1 MRVYSPS
8 KNYSISF
15 LFAQLTIFCLII
27 LMASLKSSAV
37 VGLASK
43 PVAAAVKKI
52 SSSSTTNVYYWFRL
66 GDLRLHDNPGFNRAV
81 ADYCGTTTP
90 HKNLIPVFCFDPR
103 IFGGGGKN
111 DDDDTAPRTE
121 LSGLIKTC
129 PKRAQF
135 VIESVTDLRQSL
147 QQQGSTLLVPTNS
160 KQTPEQFFQELLV
173 GEGNK
178 HGNTINKLIY
188 QEEVCSEEQSV
199 ATKVAKLFSSSEAVW
214 GSTMYELDDLPYDLP
229 ELDNLPN
236 TFTPFRNQVEKK
248 CQIRTP
254 LPIPTRGM
262 KDSFTTATNTA
273 VEQHVRNA
281 IPTLEQLGYTP
292 EQITEAQTHNPKGV
306 MTFQGGET
314 AALQRVQDFIWNKD
328 LLKNYFNTR
337 NGMLGADYS
346 TKFSPW
352 LAHGNLSPR
361 YIAMECKKYEQERV
375 ENKSTYWVV
384 FELLWRDYFKFF
396 AKKHGATLFAAGGT
410 MESNKEW
417 KHYKKNVQAWIA
429 GKTGYPLV
437 DANMREL
444 AATGFMSNRGRQN
457 VASFLTLELNEDWR
471 YGAEYFESVLLD
483 HDVHS
488 NYGNWCAAAGM
499 TGGRVNR
506 FNIVK
511 QGKDYDQHGEYVRH
525 WLPELQN
532 VPTQFVHE
540 PWKMNQFQQMEANF
554 QLGVDYPNPIIK
566 PFVPNFKQGSRS
578 KGDGSHHNKN
588 KHNKDRRSNN
598 NKNNNSNNKN
608 RGRGQRKDMKSLK
621 TGRIDMST

>member
-1 MRVYSPS
+1 MTSS
-8 KNYSISF
+8 KH
-15 LFAQLTIFCLII
+15 
-27 LMASLKSSAV
+27 SAV

-43 PVAAAVKKI
+43 SVSAAVQKA
-52 SSSSTTNVYYWFRL
+52 STSTTNNVYYWFRL

-81 ADYCGTTTP
+81 ADYCCAANTQP
-90 HKNLIPVFCFDPR
+90 KNLIPVFCFDPR
-103 IFGGGGKN
+103 IFGGGGGGGKQ
-111 DDDDTAPRTE
+111 DVDHHAAPRTE
-121 LSGLIKTC
+121 VSGRIKTC
-129 PKRAQF
+129 PRRAQF
-135 VIESVTDLRQSL
+135 VIDSVKDLRQTL
-147 QQQGSTLLVPTNS
+147 QHHGSTLLVPTNS
-160 KQTPEQFFQELLV
+160 KQTPEQFFQELL
-173 GEGNK
+173 GG
-178 HGNTINKLIY
+178 GNTNDHNTLIY
-188 QEEVCSEEQSV
+188 QEEVCSEEQRV
-199 ATKVAKLFSSSEAVW
+199 ASNVAKLFSSSEAVW
-214 GSTMYELDDLPYDLP
+214 GSTMYDLDDLPYDLP

-236 TFTPFRNQVEKK
+236 TFTPFRNQVEKNCK
-248 CQIRTP
+248 IRKP
-254 LPIPTRGM
+254 LTIPRGM
-262 KDSFTTATNTA
+262 NDSFTAATNTNS
-273 VEQHVRNA
+273 VLEQCSKNA

-292 EQITEAQTHNPKGV
+292 EQVTEAQTHNPKGV
-306 MTFQGGET
+306 MPFKGGET
-314 AALQRVQDFIWNKD
+314 AAIERVQDYIWNKD
-328 LLKNYFNTR
+328 LLKNYFDTR
-337 NGMLGADYS
+337 NGMIGADYS

-361 YIAMECKKYEQERV
+361 YIAMECKKYEQERI

-396 AKKHGATLFAAGGT
+396 AKKHGDTLFAAGGT
-410 MESNKEW
+410 IDSNKEW
-417 KHYKKNVQAWIA
+417 KHYEKNVQAWIT
-429 GKTGYPLV
+429 GTTGYPLV

-488 NYGNWCAAAGM
+488 NYGNWCSAAGM

-511 QGKDYDQHGEYVRH
+511 QSKDYDQHGEYVRH

-540 PWKMNQFQQMEANF
+540 PWKMNQFQQMEANC

-566 PFVPNFKQGSRS
+566 PFVPNYKQGSRS
-578 KGDGSHHNKN
+578 KGDGHHNKN
-588 KHNKDRRSNN
+588 KHNKDRRRNN
-598 NKNNNSNNKN
+598 NNDSSSNNKN

-621 TGRIDMST
+621 TGRIDMT